1 MSVALPTRIA
11 SRSDYEAFLS
21 ADLQAHALHRWN
33 TLESIR
39 HPEVRVQR
47 SIRRVEYLSNVRVF
61 ARALRL
67 GLAKLRLLRDFERTG
82 VQLPAGV
89 AGPGLSIAHFGSIV
103 INSKSRIG
111 KYCRIHSATN
121 IGSTPAGVPTLGDYV
136 YIGPGAVIY
145 GPVTVGDRAVI
156 GANAVVNRDVPA
168 GVTVAGAPARVVAQR
183 GSEAIMPKWIPV
195 PHPEGLEK

>member
-1 MSVALPTRIA
+1 MALNIA
-11 SRSDYEAFLS
+11 IMNRQDYLAVVK
-21 ADLQAHALHRWN
+21 ADLAAHGLRRWN
-33 TLESIR
+33 LIESIR

-47 SIRRVEYLSNVRVF
+47 SIRRVEYLSTVRGVVG
-61 ARALRL
+61 RSLL
-67 GLAKLRLLRDFERTG
+67 LIAKLRLLIDSEKSG

-89 AGPGLSIAHFGSIV
+89 AGPGLSIAHYGSIV

-121 IGSTPAGVPTLGDYV
+121 IGSTPSGVPVIGDYV

-156 GANAVVNRDVPA
+156 GANAVVNKDVPA
-168 GVTVAGAPARVVAQR
+168 GVTVAGAPARIISHQ
-183 GSEAIMPKWIPV
+183 GSEAIMPAWIDV
-195 PHPEGLEK
+195 PRPEVSGL